1 MYDSTKL
8 DLMKKLLLFSLFF
21 LNMFFDAQ
29 ITLGA
34 GSTTVGSAPVSTLFG
49 YSYTQQIF
57 TKNEINTSAA
67 GNISGLKFYL
77 NPNSTITN
85 SSSWVIFLGTTT
97 KSNFSSAADWIPV
110 SQLNQVFSGT
120 VANVNGVVT
129 ITFPVPFFYNNT
141 GNLVVAVKENTPNF
155 DTNGFDDAFY
165 GYYSNVNSVL
175 YYSDDNINPNPSFPP
190 AGDLADQKSVITFT
204 GLTASSTIACPDVA
218 YPLNNA
224 VYIPLSPTVEWNA
237 VPGATSYKVSVG
249 TTIGASDV
257 VNQQSVNTTSFAVPQ
272 ALSANTVYF
281 LKVTAVNMAGES
293 QGCSTNVFRTTPG
306 QPTNDE
312 CSNATT
318 LTVNPN
324 ASCAVFTQGYT
335 LGATNSGVTAGSCFG
350 NPDDDVWFK
359 FVATATTHKISLNN
373 IASIGTSFSD
383 DVDFQVFSGTCGNL
397 TSVLCSDPVSSLVT
411 GLTVGS
417 TYYVRVYNAAG
428 AGRNNS
434 FDICVGIIPPPPSND
449 ACSGALAATSFPYS
463 YTQSD
468 ALAATNNSGFLN
480 ACTDGMNDGT
490 WFTFVG
496 NGSNV
501 DIIVTTPVGSTFDA
515 QIGVFTGSCAAL
527 NCFDTIDD
535 FSDGE
540 TEVLSLPTVAGTTYY
555 VNVGYYDE
563 VNDESEDTFTISMV
577 SGVLAAAEVNE
588 VKTKVK
594 VYPNPFTES
603 IYLSDFKNIKSVSVI
618 DLSGRNLKEIE
629 NPGSSIY
636 LDQLK
641 SGMYILSLLMKDGSK
656 QSLKIIKK

>member
-1 MYDSTKL
+1 
-8 DLMKKLLLFSLFF
+8 MKKLLFFSLFF
-21 LNMFFDAQ
+21 LNMFLNAQ

-57 TKNEINTSAA
+57 TKNEINANA
-67 GNISGLKFYL
+67 LGNITGLKFYL
-77 NPNSTITN
+77 NPNSTIAN
-85 SSSWVIFLGTTT
+85 SSSWVVYLGTTAKT
-97 KSNFSSAADWIPV
+97 NFTSSVDWIPV

-120 VANVNGVVT
+120 VTNVNGVVT

-141 GNLVVAVKENTPNF
+141 GNLVVAVKENTPNY
-155 DTNGFDDAFY
+155 DINGFDDAFY

-175 YYSDDNINPNPSFPP
+175 FYSDDNVNPNPSFPP
-190 AGDLADQKSVITFT
+190 AGSLTDQKSVITFT
-204 GLTASSTIACPDVA
+204 GLAASPTIACPDVA

-224 VYIPLSPTVEWNA
+224 VYIPLLPTVEWNA
-237 VPGATSYKVSVG
+237 VPGAISYKVSVG
-249 TTIGASDV
+249 TAMGTSDV
-257 VNQQSVNTTSFAVPQ
+257 VNQQSVSATSFTVPQ
-272 ALSANTVYF
+272 TLSANTVYY
-281 LKVTAVNMAGES
+281 LKVTAVNVAGES
-293 QGCSTNVFRTTPG
+293 QGCSTNMFRTTPG
-306 QPTNDE
+306 QPANDE

-324 ASCAVFTQGYT
+324 ASCASFNQGYT
-335 LGATNSGVTAGSCFG
+335 LGATDSGVTVGSCFG

-373 IASIGTSFSD
+373 ITSIGTDFSD
-383 DVDFQVFSGTCGNL
+383 DIDFQVFSGACGNL
-397 TSVLCSDPVSSLVT
+397 TSVLCSEPASSLVT

-417 TYYVRVYNAAG
+417 TYYVRVFSAAG
-428 AGRNNS
+428 AGSNNS
-434 FDICVGIIPPPPSND
+434 FDICVGTVPPAPVND
-449 ACSGALAATSFPYS
+449 ACSGALVATLFPYS

-468 ALAATNNSGFLN
+468 ALGATNNSGFLN
-480 ACTDGMNDGT
+480 ACSNGIIDGMNDGT

-501 DIIVTTPVGSTFDA
+501 DIIVTMPAGSYFDP
-515 QIGVFTGSCAAL
+515 QIGVFTGSCTAL

-535 FSDGE
+535 AGDGE
-540 TEVLSLPTVAGTTYY
+540 IEILSIASVSGTTYY
-555 VNVGYYDE
+555 VNVGHYNDVSDE
-563 VNDESEDTFTISMV
+563 AEDAFTISMV
-577 SGVLAAAEVNE
+577 SGVLSATDVDE

-594 VYPNPFTES
+594 VYPNPFTDS
-603 IYLSDFKNIKSVSVI
+603 IHISDFKNIKSVSVI
-618 DLSGRNLKEIE
+618 DLLGRHLKTIE
-629 NPGSSIY
+629 NPASFIH